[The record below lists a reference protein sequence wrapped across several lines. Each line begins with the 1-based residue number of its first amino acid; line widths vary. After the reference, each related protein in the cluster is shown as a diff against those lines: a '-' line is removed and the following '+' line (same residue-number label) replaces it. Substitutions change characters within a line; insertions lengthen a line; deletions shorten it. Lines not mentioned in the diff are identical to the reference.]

1 MKTNSVSAQELS
13 DRSFSGLNSV
23 NCFIPSWLKR
33 NSSGYASLYAKELGR
48 VVPAHRLAY
57 MLTVGLPADRDMVLH
72 RCGNA
77 GCINPHHLYTGGDQ
91 ANQRDKV
98 LHQAA
103 RASATIEQSESS
115 ADAQVWKP
123 IPLVLSKERSSQG
136 LKFEGFN
143 ADRCLSSPWLNE
155 TTDGFWQLPGR
166 VMAGDAVGA
175 HRKIF
180 ALFNGP
186 VHKLEILRHSC
197 GNATCLN
204 PFHLKVDGIHTSELD
219 FDARHDKRFKINSK
233 GLEVVADLTRHA
245 SAVAQELGL
254 HPQTVATKRAELA
267 VAKSRRTK

>member
-1 MKTNSVSAQELS
+1 MHVSTKSEQAPS
-13 DRSFSGLNSV
+13 DRRFSGLDPAR
-23 NCFIPSWLKR
+23 CFIPSWLKR
-33 NSSGYASLYAKELGR
+33 NSSGYASLYAKELR
-48 VVPAHRLAY
+48 RTVPAHRLTY
-57 MLTVGLPADRDMVLH
+57 MLTVGLPAPGEMVLH

-77 GCINPHHLYTGGDQ
+77 GCINPHHLYTGSDRE
-91 ANQRDKV
+91 NLRDKV

-103 RASATIEQSESS
+103 RASAIEQSDCVA
-115 ADAQVWKP
+115 ADLVWKP
-123 IPLVLSKERSSQG
+123 IPIALSEERSSRG
-136 LKFEGFN
+136 LAFEGFSEVGCFL
-143 ADRCLSSPWLNE
+143 APWLHE
-155 TTDGFWQLPGR
+155 TTDGFRQLAGR
-166 VMAGDAVGA
+166 VMAGDTVGA

-186 VHKLEILRHSC
+186 LQKLEILRHSC

-204 PFHLKVDGIHTSELD
+204 PFHLEVCGMHASELD

-245 SAVAQELGL
+245 WAVAQELGL